1 MSSLKEKAS
10 KKTIT
15 NYLQRR
21 VEIKHD
27 DDKPS
32 LRKETII
39 NRLQERVHAGINV
52 HTGIKLI
59 LDNKRLKNINSKLR
73 KENRKLH
80 NKILKE
86 GRKLHDRISILEQE
100 KRNLIV
106 ELSNLKDG
114 QNTDSDSDWVKDF
127 NTKKT
132 SLIF

>member
-1 MSSLKEKAS
+1 MSSLRKKAS

-21 VEIKHD
+21 VEINNN

-39 NRLQERVHAGINV
+39 NHLQERV

-80 NKILKE
+80 TKILKE

>member
-1 MSSLKEKAS
+1 MSSLRKKA
-10 KKTIT
+10 II
-15 NYLQRR
+15 NHLQRR
-21 VEIKHD
+21 VPIK
-27 DDKPS
+27 
-32 LRKETII
+32 
-39 NRLQERVHAGINV
+39 HAGIN
-52 HTGIKLI
+52 LI

-73 KENRKLH
+73 KRIEKLH

-114 QNTDSDSDWVKDF
+114 QNTDSDSDWVTDFNTKDF

>member
-1 MSSLKEKAS
+1 MSSLRKKAS

-21 VEIKHD
+21 VEINNN

-39 NRLQERVHAGINV
+39 NHLQERV

-80 NKILKE
+80 TKILKE

-114 QNTDSDSDWVKDF
+114 QDSDSDLDWVKDF

>member
-1 MSSLKEKAS
+1 MSSLRKKAS

-21 VEIKHD
+21 VEINNN

-39 NRLQERVHAGINV
+39 NHLQERV

-86 GRKLHDRISILEQE
+86 CRKLHDRISILEQE

>member
-1 MSSLKEKAS
+1 MSSLRKKAS

-15 NYLQRR
+15 NYLQQR
-21 VEIKHD
+21 VQPNYD
-27 DDKPS
+27 YDKPS
-32 LRKETII
+32 LRKKTLI
-39 NRLQERVHAGINV
+39 NHLQQRVHAGINV

-80 NKILKE
+80 TKILKE

-114 QNTDSDSDWVKDF
+114 QDSDSDLDWVKDF

>member
-1 MSSLKEKAS
+1 MSSLRKKAS

-39 NRLQERVHAGINV
+39 KHLQERVYTGIN
-52 HTGIKLI
+52 LI
-59 LDNKRLKNINSKLR
+59 LANKKLTTLNSRLTQQ
-73 KENRKLH
+73 NRKLH

-86 GRKLHDRISILEQE
+86 RRKLHDRISILEQE

-106 ELSNLKDG
+106 ELSNLKNG
-114 QNTDSDSDWVKDF
+114 QDTDSDSDWIDLKSEKF